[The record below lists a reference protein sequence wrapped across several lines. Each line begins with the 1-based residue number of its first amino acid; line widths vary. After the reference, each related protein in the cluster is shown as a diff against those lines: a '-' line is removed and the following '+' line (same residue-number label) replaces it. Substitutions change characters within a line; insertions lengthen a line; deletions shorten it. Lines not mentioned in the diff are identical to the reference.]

1 MNGAAGGTAD
11 SAVEWSWWGGMT
23 VPLNSTLSAAAS
35 ATSTAAAGL
44 HSSLQTAL
52 DASDPDAA
60 RASSLPS
67 LTGYVP
73 GSEDVMSKT
82 ANEWMAFF
90 LVTFGSFL
98 LIGGCLSYWRAVR
111 WARAVRS
118 GMGPGAD
125 AEATVAA

>member
-1 MNGAAGGTAD
+1 MA
-11 SAVEWSWWGGMT
+11 
-23 VPLNSTLSAAAS
+23 VPLNSTIAAAAS
-35 ATSTAAAGL
+35 ATSTAAARLPGQL
-44 HSSLQTAL
+44 HNSLQGAL

-60 RASSLPS
+60 AQASGLPS
-67 LTGYVP
+67 LTGYV
-73 GSEDVMSKT
+73 GGEDVMSKT

-98 LIGGCLSYWRAVR
+98 LVAGCLSYWRAVR

-125 AEATVAA
+125 QEATVAA